1 MVRKLTKIPRPA
13 RLHGHT
19 DKIVTGCGNLY
30 LTINKLDGKPFELI
44 PNAGKA
50 GDCVKCQLEAI
61 TRCITIGLRY
71 GIPISEYHD
80 QLRGLSCPKHIF
92 NGGKDGTVLSCPDA
106 ISRILSDINKEIKGE

>member
-1 MVRKLTKIPRPA
+1 MTNKMVKKARPA
-13 RLHGHT
+13 VLPGHT
-19 DKIVTGCGNLY
+19 DKIVTGCGNFY

-71 GIPISEYHD
+71 GIPIEEYRGA
-80 QLRGLSCPKHIF
+80 LTGLSCPKHAF
-92 NGGKDGTVLSCPDA
+92 TGGKNGTVLSCPDA
-106 ISRILSDINKEIKGE
+106 ISRILSDINKEIKP